1 MRLQGNRGNRVARL
15 LVGLD
20 VAAQPGVEAAVA
32 GPLRRQLGA
41 GVVERLVGR
50 WREICPDARHL
61 GLGEPQLAVAD
72 LRPFLLDQPGEL
84 LGAGLAR
91 SEEHTSELQSLM
103 RISYAVLCL
112 KKKKKN

>member
-41 GVVERLVGR
+41 GVVARLVGR
-50 WREICPDARHL
+50 WREIYPDTPHL
-61 GLGEPQLAVAD
+61 GLGDTKLAHPA
-72 LRPFLLDQPGEL
+72 LSPFLLSHHSIFL
-84 LGAGLAR
+84 SAGL
-91 SEEHTSELQSLM
+91 EHQVPVYGTDS
-103 RISYAVLCL
+103 
-112 KKKKKN
+112 